1 LAAWVAQTETNL
13 MIARPSHLDEV
24 YATRAQSTRIARLTM
39 MAELAASIA
48 YEISDPLCA
57 VVVNAEACLR
67 WLNRDEP
74 DLDEARDAV
83 SSIAS
88 EGIRA
93 GEMIRRLQ
101 ALLMDSD
108 EQQGGA

>member
-1 LAAWVAQTETNL
+1 LTKFTPKAQLA
-13 MIARPSHLDEV
+13 
-24 YATRAQSTRIARLTM
+24 RIARLTM

-48 YEISDPLCA
+48 HEISDPLCA
-57 VVVNAEACLR
+57 VVTRAEACLR

-93 GEMIRRLQ
+93 GEMIRGLQ
-101 ALLMDSD
+101 ALLTDSD
-108 EQQGGA
+108 EQQELIPEEGSPPGFDIA